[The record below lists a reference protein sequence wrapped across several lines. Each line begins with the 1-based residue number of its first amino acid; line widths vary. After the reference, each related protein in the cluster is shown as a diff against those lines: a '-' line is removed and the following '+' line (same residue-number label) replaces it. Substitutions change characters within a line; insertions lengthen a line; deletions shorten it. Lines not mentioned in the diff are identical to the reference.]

1 MTPTN
6 VQLKEE
12 NATLRA
18 LLLASQEVIAAHE
31 KERQALLGRID
42 KLSESVEHLTRKLYG
57 SSSEKLPM
65 HGQLVMDEVARLFN
79 EVEMVEEEELSEA
92 YTAPKRRKTKKGHK
106 LTDVFGAL
114 QPVDVIHRL
123 SDEERCCTTC
133 GHELSVLEIGRASC
147 RERV

>member
-1 MTPTN
+1 MAPTN

-18 LLLASQEVIAAHE
+18 LLLASQEVIATREKELQALITAHE

-79 EVEMVEEEELSEA
+79 EVEMVEEEE
-92 YTAPKRRKTKKGHK
+92 
-106 LTDVFGAL
+106 
-114 QPVDVIHRL
+114 Q
-123 SDEERCCTTC
+123 
-133 GHELSVLEIGRASC
+133 IGRAH
-147 RERV
+147 V